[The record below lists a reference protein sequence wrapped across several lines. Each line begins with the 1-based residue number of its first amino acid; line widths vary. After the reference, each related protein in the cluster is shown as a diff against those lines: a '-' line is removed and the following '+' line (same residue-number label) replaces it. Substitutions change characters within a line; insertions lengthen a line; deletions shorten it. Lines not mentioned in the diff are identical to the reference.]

1 MSDNQNLNHPNSD
14 ENLENQN
21 IGAEAQDT
29 DNTANDSLNS
39 EDLAAD
45 PLEADS
51 QEEQEAP
58 QTENNEDILK
68 KQVAELQDKYIR
80 LAAEYDNYRRRTAK
94 ERLDLLRSAGE
105 DILLNIL
112 PVVDNF
118 ERAMAAAS
126 TSTDV
131 DAVKLGIELIYNKF
145 TEFLKQKGIKE
156 IESVGKDFDV
166 DLHEAIVK
174 IPAPDQDMKGKVVD
188 VVEKGYYLNEKIIR
202 YAKVVVGE

>member
-1 MSDNQNLNHPNSD
+1 MSENQNLNNPNTD
-14 ENLENQN
+14 EVVDNQN
-21 IGAEAQDT
+21 FDTEAVGAGETVSDCL
-29 DNTANDSLNS
+29 SS
-39 EDLAAD
+39 EDLSDETASAD
-45 PLEADS
+45 EQSKQDTPQPENT
-51 QEEQEAP
+51 EE
-58 QTENNEDILK
+58 ILK

-105 DILLNIL
+105 DILMNIL

-145 TEFLKQKGIKE
+145 TEFLKQKGVTE
-156 IESVGKDFDV
+156 IESVGKDFNV
-166 DLHEAIVK
+166 DLHEAITK
-174 IPAPDQDMKGKVVD
+174 IPAPVPDLKGKVVD